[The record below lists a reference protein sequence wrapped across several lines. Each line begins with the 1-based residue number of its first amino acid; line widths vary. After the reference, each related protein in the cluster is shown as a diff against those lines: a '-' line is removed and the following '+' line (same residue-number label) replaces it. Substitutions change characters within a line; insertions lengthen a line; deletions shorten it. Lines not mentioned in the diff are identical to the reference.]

1 MEKYG
6 DKKWYGPIGRC
17 LLAEAALDGKPEP
30 GASIGSF
37 PTKNLHTLPDNP
49 HHLKSSD
56 YSPEMFLNRSRSI
69 SFITADSFQAMFSV
83 CISGGENRLQNRIF
97 CDSVMSFVAADKAA
111 YPFRHKQLR
120 PLFTTIHD
128 NGLSDKI
135 SSSITT
141 CLVNVVPETF
151 ITYIHFTQ
159 STENFIGTY
168 IVVVGYKLL

>member
-1 MEKYG
+1 MV
-6 DKKWYGPIGRC
+6 WSHRTLPPGRSSVGW
-17 LLAEAALDGKPEP
+17 EARTEAF
-30 GASIGSF
+30 IGSF
-37 PTKNLHTLPDNP
+37 PAKNLHTLPDKP

-56 YSPEMFLNRSRSI
+56 CSPEMFLNRRHSI
-69 SFITADSFQAMFSV
+69 SFIAADSFQAMFSV
-83 CISGGENRLQNRIF
+83 CISGGESRFQNRVF

-111 YPFRHKQLR
+111 YPFRHKQLH
-120 PLFTTIHD
+120 PLFTTIHN

-141 CLVNVVPETF
+141 RLVNIVPETF